1 MAQSPHIVT
10 PFMMPADEPVAMDVD
25 ATHTREEFTCQMCGR
40 CFKCGLT
47 EHTKREGHHERDL
60 CDYCHK
66 AGHHEVVCF
75 EKFIKRFKAQKGAT
89 MVEREALED
98 EFEDELSE
106 GFEEIMA
113 MSTSITLTQLKVQQK
128 ILAEK
133 IAALK
138 ADF

>member
-1 MAQSPHIVT
+1 
-10 PFMMPADEPVAMDVD
+10 
-25 ATHTREEFTCQMCGR
+25 
-40 CFKCGLT
+40 
-47 EHTKREGHHERDL
+47 
-60 CDYCHK
+60 
-66 AGHHEVVCF
+66 
-75 EKFIKRFKAQKGAT
+75 

-113 MSTSITLTQLKVQQK
+113 TSTSITLTQLKVQQK